1 MLDIDFAAV
10 ADLELQER
18 QFAFTAVLQ
27 RSDWSLLGGLWAV
40 SKTQMIKTLKKYFTL
55 GKKSKQMC
63 EF

>member
-27 RSDWSLLGGLWAV
+27 RSDWSLLGGL
-40 SKTQMIKTLKKYFTL
+40 
-55 GKKSKQMC
+55 
-63 EF
+63 